1 MNKRPESGIKRPDS
15 GVNRPMSKGI
25 MKISGRRE
33 EIISGEEDAFR
44 ELLDAG
50 KFEKALEFI
59 KKIPDGL

>member
-1 MNKRPESGIKRPDS
+1 
-15 GVNRPMSKGI
+15 MSKGI